1 MLRDGQLEPGARGH
15 APVERPAGR
24 PLGRRL
30 LTGLL
35 GAIGLLAATVVLLV
49 LTRGDSSDG
58 RTFPASVRRVVLEVE
73 SGNVTVTARE
83 PAQIGVQRHRRW
95 LLRPPT
101 VEARQDGDVLR
112 LVARCPPLSL
122 DCSVHHVVALPRA
135 VALSVRTGSG
145 DVTVNGPRADVEVTT
160 GSGDATVGDAQGRV
174 RVSSGSGDLSLGL
187 ISGELVARTGSGDVQ
202 LLRDAG
208 RVEVTTGSGDVI
220 GDALAAPEFSA
231 RTGSGRLQVIFAAP
245 VDRVQLTTSSGD
257 VVVSVPRAAYR
268 VEVATTSGS
277 TRVSGIVQD
286 QAAARVLRA
295 STGSGDVVVT
305 GR

>member
-1 MLRDGQLEPGARGH
+1 MLRDGQLEPDAQGRVPAG
-15 APVERPAGR
+15 RPAGR
-24 PLGRRL
+24 RRGRRL

-35 GAIGLLAATVVLLV
+35 GALGLLLAAAALLL

-58 RTFPASVRRVVLEVE
+58 RRFPASVRRVVLEVD

-83 PAQIGVQRHRRW
+83 PGEVAVQRHRRW

-101 VEARQDGDVLR
+101 VQARQDGDVLR
-112 LVARCPPLSL
+112 LAARCPPLSL
-122 DCSVHHVVALPRA
+122 SCSVHHLVTLPREVA
-135 VALSVRTGSG
+135 VSVRTRSG
-145 DVTVNGPRADVEVTT
+145 DVTISGPRADLEVTT
-160 GSGDATVGDAQGRV
+160 GSGDATVGDVQGRV
-174 RVSSGSGDLSLGL
+174 RISSRSGDLSLGL

-208 RVEVTTGSGDVI
+208 RVEVTTDSGNVI
-220 GDALAAPEFSA
+220 GDALAAPDFRA
-231 RTGSGRLQVIFAAP
+231 RSGSGRVQVTFAAP
-245 VDRVQLTTSSGD
+245 VDRVEVTTTSGD

-268 VEVATTSGS
+268 VESSTTSGS

-286 QAAARVLRA
+286 PVAARVIRA
-295 STGSGDVVVT
+295 STGSGDVAVT